1 MAKKKNIKA
10 QDVSIEEMEF
20 IDFKMNPDSSKWK
33 DYTLSEI
40 ANYDYSIKIK
50 CKTEAQKDFLNMLKD
65 DNKQIVVGMGS
76 AGSGKSWISLSYA
89 LTAIK
94 SGKFKKLICI
104 IPSVQAGSKYLNVG
118 LLPGALQEKMD
129 PFIQS
134 DKETFVKILEKSG
147 NYGAQKTV
155 EGLMRQ
161 GVLDYRPLSFIRG
174 SSWDD
179 CLIYSSEV
187 ENFSIPE
194 LILLITR
201 IGENS
206 KLCLTGDPLQCDRPD
221 IRKNGIGNSGIEEL
235 VRKLSDMEEF
245 GCIKFEKEDVVRNK
259 LITKIL
265 ERFSAETYSQYN

>member
-1 MAKKKNIKA
+1 MAKKKVKTKDISA
-10 QDVSIEEMEF
+10 EEREF
-20 IDFKMNPDSSKWK
+20 IDYKMNPHSWLESIPGEKPNF
-33 DYTLSEI
+33 DY
-40 ANYDYSIKIK
+40 NIKIG
-50 CKTEAQKDFLNMLKD
+50 CKTDAQKKFLNMLED
-65 DNKQIVVGMGS
+65 DSKMIVVGMGS

-89 LTAIK
+89 LRAIRE
-94 SGKFKKLICI
+94 GKFRKLICI
-104 IPSVQAGSKYLNVG
+104 VPSVQAGSKCLNVG
-118 LLPGALQEKMD
+118 LLPGTLEEKMD

-134 DKETFVKILEKSG
+134 DKETFIKILEKSG
-147 NYGAQKTV
+147 NYGAKKV
-155 EGLMRQ
+155 IESFMRL

-179 CLIYSSEV
+179 CLIFSSEV

-221 IRKNGIGNSGIEEL
+221 IRKNGTGNSGIEEL
-235 VRKLSDMEEF
+235 VRRLDDMEEF
-245 GCIKFEKEDVVRNK
+245 GCVRFEKDDVVRNR

-265 ERFSAETYSQYN
+265 ERFQDSRQ